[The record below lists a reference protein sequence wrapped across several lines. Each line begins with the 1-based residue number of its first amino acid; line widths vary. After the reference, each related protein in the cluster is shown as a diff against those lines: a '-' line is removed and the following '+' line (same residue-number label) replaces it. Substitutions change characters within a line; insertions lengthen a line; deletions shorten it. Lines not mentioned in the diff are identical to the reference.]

1 MDVSLGSL
9 ITAVATPFE
18 EDGRVDYGTFERLV
32 AWLTDHGSDGV
43 VVSGSTGESA
53 TLSDKEKIELFQ
65 VAKGVMPN
73 GYVIAGATTNATQH
87 SLELVKGAEDVG
99 VDGILAVTPYYNR
112 PSQRGLITHF
122 SAILASTKLPVILY
136 DIPIRTGRKI
146 EHAAVIELKDRFSNL
161 YGLKDA
167 SQTPGQA
174 AALMKECGEDF
185 SVFSG
190 DDALTLPLMAV
201 GAVGV
206 ISVASHWASPVFR
219 AMIDS
224 FNTGDVKRAAQLN
237 QALVPSYSFQSQENA
252 PNPTP
257 LKAMLEVMGL
267 CKGIC
272 RSPMLD
278 PSDDLKKEAGSVL
291 EALVKETQSLGVM
304 LDESWDL

>member
-1 MDVSLGSL
+1 MDVSFGSL
-9 ITAVATPFE
+9 ITAVATPFDDSGEVDFGAFE
-18 EDGRVDYGTFERLV
+18 ELV
-32 AWLTDHGSDGV
+32 AWLIDHGSDGV

-53 TLSDKEKIELFQ
+53 TLSDKEKIELFR
-65 VAKGVMPN
+65 VAKRAAPK
-73 GYVIAGATTNATQH
+73 GYVLAGATTNATKH
-87 SLELVKGAEDVG
+87 SLELVKEAEGVG

-112 PSQRGLITHF
+112 PCQDGLIAHF

-146 EHAAVIELKDRFSNL
+146 DHKTVVELKDRHSNL

-174 AALMKECGEDF
+174 AALLRECSGGI
-185 SVFSG
+185 SLFSG
-190 DDALTLPLMAV
+190 DDSLTLPLLAV
-201 GAVGV
+201 GGVGV
-206 ISVASHWASPVFR
+206 ISVASHWSSPVFE

-224 FNTGDVKRAAQLN
+224 FKAGDVKRAAQLN
-237 QALVPSYSFQSQENA
+237 QALVPSYSFQSQEKA

-257 LKAMLEVMGL
+257 LKAVLEVMGL

-278 PSDDLKKEAGSVL
+278 PQDDLKKEARSL
-291 EALVKETQSLGVM
+291 IEALVNEAQYLGVK